1 MRPCCLAGIDKVKIA
16 SDSSVVEIQY
26 LAILFKHMV
35 SKLVCLTKT
44 GHVIGWSTQPWNNSQ
59 SAELCSNHK
68 TGKANQIVRS

>member
-16 SDSSVVEIQY
+16 SDSSIVEIQY

-44 GHVIGWSTQPWNNSQ
+44 GHVIG
-59 SAELCSNHK
+59 
-68 TGKANQIVRS
+68 